1 MTGSPAAD
9 QTLPPAVTESVTGT
23 FDLAS
28 IEDHVK
34 VRRIAD
40 TLVSSGVGI
49 DQIKAMD
56 SGDDAPLD
64 LRLATKLALS
74 KHAIDNAGWTGR
86 VGVVFAMWG
95 EQRRLR
101 PRSPDN
107 PTGEDALRVK
117 LDQLEWLFEGTN
129 TDWRVYPVDDG
140 DPDDSGTVAEER
152 ASKHPEGTRVTVLR
166 LGDVIPTSTGP
177 LSDLDDVDDSRKGGA
192 IVLGAS
198 VAMEDGCDVVVMT
211 DADNSVNLGQ
221 TGLLIAAHA
230 EGANVVI
237 GDRKHPEAVLVK
249 AEARWG
255 PGIVVLR
262 HMQRMVGRALFSQG
276 IRDTQAAFKL
286 YDRTSLDDILAAP
299 STYGFAFDSD
309 WLYGALS
316 GGHSI
321 DRVPFAFIDSFEES
335 ASLAQGPMTTWESLL
350 RGLVDAARARGVD
363 HNEEMAQVVDD
374 HAHASELDRVV
385 EAVPPQLDN
394 VPDASLGDPSIM
406 TPTELRSWLEDL
418 DSEQYRSDHGS
429 DLGPEAW
436 R

>member
-1 MTGSPAAD
+1 MTWSTPEGP
-9 QTLPPAVTESVTGT
+9 TLPSGPTENVTGT

-28 IEDHVK
+28 IEDHAR
-34 VRRIAD
+34 VRSLAD
-40 TLVSSGVGI
+40 TLVRSGIGV
-49 DQIKAMD
+49 DQIKAMN

-64 LRLATKLALS
+64 LRLAAKLALS
-74 KHAIDNAGWTGR
+74 KQALDNAGWVGR

-117 LDQLEWLFEGTN
+117 LDQLAWLFEGTDI
-129 TDWRVYPVDDG
+129 DWRVYPVDDG
-140 DPDDSGTVAEER
+140 DPDDSGTVAIER
-152 ASKHPEGTRVTVLR
+152 ATEHPEGTRVTVLR
-166 LGDVIPTSTGP
+166 LGDAIPTSTGP
-177 LSDLDDVDDSRKGGA
+177 LSGLADVDDSRKGGA

-198 VAMEDGCDVVVMT
+198 AALDDGCDVVVMT

-230 EGANVVI
+230 QGANVVI

-286 YDRTSLDDILAAP
+286 YDRSSLDDILAAP

-321 DRVPFAFIDSFEES
+321 ERVPFAFIDSFEES

-350 RGLVDAARARGVD
+350 RGLVDAARARRVD
-363 HNEEMAQVVDD
+363 HNEEMARVVDD
-374 HAHASELDRVV
+374 HAGASELDRVV
-385 EAVPPQLDN
+385 EAVPPQLEN
-394 VPDASLGDPSIM
+394 VPDASLGDPSILS
-406 TPTELRSWLEDL
+406 PAELRSWLEDL
-418 DSEQYRSDHGS
+418 DSEQ
-429 DLGPEAW
+429 
-436 R
+436 

>member
-1 MTGSPAAD
+1 MTDFPAGAHAPPSDVMAD
-9 QTLPPAVTESVTGT
+9 ITGT

-28 IEDHVK
+28 IEDHGR
-34 VRRIAD
+34 VRSLAD
-40 TLVSSGVGI
+40 ALLKSGASI
-49 DQIKAMD
+49 DQIKAMN
-56 SGDDAPLD
+56 SGNDAPLD

-74 KHAIDNAGWTGR
+74 KHAIDNADWVGR

-101 PRSPDN
+101 PRSPEN

-117 LDQLEWLFEGTN
+117 LDQLQWLFEGTDI
-129 TDWRVYPVDDG
+129 DWRVYPVDDG
-140 DPDDSGTVAEER
+140 DPDDSAAVAIAR
-152 ASKHPEGTRVTVLR
+152 AAEHPQGARVTVLR
-166 LGDVIPTSTGP
+166 LADAIPTGTGP
-177 LSDLDDVDDSRKGGA
+177 LVDLADVDDSRKGGA
-192 IVLGAS
+192 IVLGSSA
-198 VAMEDGCDVVVMT
+198 ALDDGCDVIVMT

-221 TGLLIAAHA
+221 TGLLIASHA
-230 EGANVVI
+230 EGASVVI

-309 WLYGALS
+309 WLYGAIS
-316 GGHSI
+316 GGHTI
-321 DRVPFAFIDSFEES
+321 ERVPFAFIDSFEES

-350 RGLVDAARARGVD
+350 RGLVAAARARGVD
-363 HNEEMAQVVDD
+363 HNEEMALVVDD
-374 HAHASELDRVV
+374 HASASELDRVV
-385 EAVPPQLDN
+385 EAVPSQLEG
-394 VPDASLGDPSIM
+394 VADASLGDPSVM
-406 TPTELRSWLEDL
+406 SPAELRSWLEDL
-418 DSEQYRSDHGS
+418 PGDR
-429 DLGPEAW
+429 
-436 R
+436 

>member
-1 MTGSPAAD
+1 MTWSHNKGNTPLAG
-9 QTLPPAVTESVTGT
+9 VTDNVTGT

-28 IEDHVK
+28 AEDHAR
-34 VRRIAD
+34 VRTIAD
-40 TLVSSGVGI
+40 ALVTSGVGT
-49 DQIKAMD
+49 DQIKAMN

-74 KHAIDNAGWTGR
+74 RHAIENAGWAGR

-117 LDQLEWLFEGTN
+117 LDQLAWLFEGTGI
-129 TDWRVYPVDDG
+129 DWRVYPVDDG
-140 DPDDSGTVAEER
+140 DPDDSGAVAIES
-152 ASKHPEGTRVTVLR
+152 AAGHPQGTRVTVLH
-166 LGDVIPTSTGP
+166 LGHAIPTSTGP
-177 LSDLDDVDDSRKGGA
+177 LSGLADVDHSRKGGA

-198 VAMEDGCDVVVMT
+198 AALDDGCDVVVMT

-221 TGLLIAAHA
+221 TGLLIASHA
-230 EGANVVI
+230 RGANVVV
-237 GDRKHPEAVLVK
+237 GDRKHPDAVLVK

-276 IRDTQAAFKL
+276 LRDTQAAFKL
-286 YDRTSLDDILAAP
+286 YDRTSLNDILAAP

-363 HNEEMAQVVDD
+363 HNEEMARVVDD
-374 HAHASELDRVV
+374 HADASELDRVV
-385 EAVPPQLDN
+385 ETVPPQLEN
-394 VPDASLGDPSIM
+394 VPDVSLGDPSVM
-406 TPTELRSWLEDL
+406 SPGELRAWLEDL
-418 DSEQYRSDHGS
+418 GGRT
-429 DLGPEAW
+429 
-436 R
+436 